1 MAELPQQDIPAQ
13 DGPASNLEAD
23 LIRLQ
28 VGECQFTTTLNTLTA
43 ESTFFTS
50 MFSGDWNNPKT
61 ADGAVFID
69 SDGQTFRHILTYL
82 RSGRFPLFYDA
93 SNHEFDFAQYQKL
106 LGEAKFFGIPR
117 LQQWIEQ
124 HRYRDAIEVQHNRQV
139 FNSEYA
145 FDSCSL
151 SASTRTAGS
160 LTHHSYSRG
169 MRKVYICPRG
179 IDCHR
184 GRSDAC
190 GHYCHAEQVGKPM
203 VFEEE
208 PYFKGVVV
216 TTSYILKPDV
226 CLGEDFTPDH

>member
-1 MAELPQQDIPAQ
+1 MAALHQQDVPAQ
-13 DGPASNLEAD
+13 DGPANKVD
-23 LIRLQ
+23 TDIIRLQ

-43 ESTFFTS
+43 ESTFFAL

-61 ADGAVFID
+61 EDGAI
-69 SDGQTFRHILTYL
+69 S
-82 RSGRFPLFYDA
+82 LFYDA
-93 SNHEFDFAQYQKL
+93 GNHEFDFAQYQAL

-139 FNSEYA
+139 FSSEYA

-151 SASTRTAGS
+151 SGSTGTAGS

-169 MRKVYICPRG
+169 MRKVYICPRE

-184 GRSDAC
+184 GRPDAC

-216 TTSYILKPDV
+216 TTSYIWKPDV